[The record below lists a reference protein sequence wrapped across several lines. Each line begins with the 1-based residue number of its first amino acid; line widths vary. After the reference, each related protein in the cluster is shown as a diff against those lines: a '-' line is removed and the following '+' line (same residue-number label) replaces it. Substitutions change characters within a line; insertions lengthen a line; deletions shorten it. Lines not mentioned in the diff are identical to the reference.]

1 MKTIPLL
8 AVTTLFISSL
18 TLASGDHAGGHGDN
32 IGKPGVAS
40 KVTRTIT
47 VEMADT
53 MRFSPENIEVKQ
65 GETVRFAVKNT
76 GKVKHEFILNSEKE
90 IKEHLL
96 EMKKHPEMEH
106 DEPNM
111 LSLAAGKSGEVIWQ
125 FTQLGKINFSCL
137 SPGHYEAGMKGFVTV
152 KTAAK

>member
-1 MKTIPLL
+1 MKTIPSL
-8 AVTTLFISSL
+8 AITTLFLSSL
-18 TLASGDHAGGHGDN
+18 AFASGEHAGGHGDN
-32 IGKPGVAS
+32 IGKPGIAS

-125 FTQLGKINFSCL
+125 FTQLGKISFSCL